1 MIPMKRFLAIVAV
14 IALIFALSVPAFA
27 AEPSVVPGQ
36 EAGNAGT
43 VAGAGANGANGA
55 NGAGAAGGN
64 AAGGAAGT
72 SPQTGYDVV
81 AWTVAVS
88 ALVMGAGYCL
98 ISARKVTE

>member
-1 MIPMKRFLAIVAV
+1 MKRFLAIVAV

-27 AEPSVVPGQ
+27 AESSPVPG
-36 EAGNAGT
+36 A
-43 VAGAGANGANGA
+43 
-55 NGAGAAGGN
+55 GAGAAGTVVNGT
-64 AAGGAAGT
+64 ATGTGTGAGT